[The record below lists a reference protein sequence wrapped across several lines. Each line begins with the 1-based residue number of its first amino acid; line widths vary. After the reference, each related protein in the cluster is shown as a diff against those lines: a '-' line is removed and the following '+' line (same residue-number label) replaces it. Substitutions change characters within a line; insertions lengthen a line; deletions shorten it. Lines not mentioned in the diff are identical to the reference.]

1 MVKKKSIKA
10 QEIDLRLSEAVL
22 GVRTKKF
29 KSANAAAIALGLRPD
44 SVRKRL
50 CGRITRIE
58 ARQKQQ
64 LLSKNQEKTLLKW
77 IKELTISG
85 YAPSHRILREVADE
99 VRSNKCRVF
108 QPQQLQLQQ
117 QPQTQQQQPQIPNLP
132 LRQEWVPRFIQRHP
146 NLRVKLG
153 RRVEAQRMNGV
164 TKQVLKGWFDAYKSL
179 ITEQKIEN
187 YNTYNMDETGFSI
200 GTMQSTRI
208 IVDST
213 LRTRFQAHPGR

>member
-50 CGRITRIE
+50 CGRITCIE

-132 LRQEWVPRFIQRHP
+132 LGQEWVPRFIQRHP

-179 ITEQKIEN
+179 ITE
-187 YNTYNMDETGFSI
+187 
-200 GTMQSTRI
+200 
-208 IVDST
+208 
-213 LRTRFQAHPGR
+213 